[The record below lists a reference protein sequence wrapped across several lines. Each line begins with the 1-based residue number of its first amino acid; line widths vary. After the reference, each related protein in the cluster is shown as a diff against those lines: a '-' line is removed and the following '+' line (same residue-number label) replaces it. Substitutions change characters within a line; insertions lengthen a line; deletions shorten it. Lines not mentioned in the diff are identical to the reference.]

1 MYNFIDVNE
10 VSDGVVLP
18 SEALMINGD
27 FIENQIAGYRTL
39 TVQGREALS
48 PDVVGY
54 TTGVR
59 DGSRIKSKR
68 FPERIIT
75 ITYQL
80 IAESNEAFR
89 EAYNKLAA
97 ILNVKDAELIFND
110 EQDKFFV
117 GTPCVIDTV
126 NPGTN
131 SVIGKFEIL
140 CADPFK
146 YSVAEYEAESN
157 LVENGFLIDYKGT
170 YPAFPTLEAE
180 FLKENESDAALTG
193 SGDCGYVAFF
203 NDEEK
208 IIQLGDPAE
217 ADTATYPKSQTLV
230 AQQFDNEAAWGSVAQ
245 SNWATNSSPL
255 IGSREQHQMGNV
267 KMAVCGYRSAYE
279 PELSGT
285 LLSVTNTT
293 AKPRVAY
300 KVTAKAFGREEDR
313 INVRVTIETTMPDA
327 KRVTSYKNKVASGA
341 QITLKPGTQGYVS
354 STIGASFGAV
364 AGTYYL
370 WDSSV
375 KNGRVRITNQKSLVG
390 VSGQVTCWVRLSD
403 TGLSASGTKVTST
416 TGVITSGYGLKAGIQ
431 IGSSGWKYATL
442 KEESGSWMVNGTYI
456 KTLDVT
462 VKDLAADTTE
472 IEDIKFKVER
482 TDKIDDKVGII
493 EETDCAN
500 LEINTYEAPV
510 ANEWYLAPESFGT
523 EEEWHGPTITRT
535 IPADATGDVGAANF
549 TFSYKHKIGVGSKSY
564 STTSEYGEFRAILV
578 SGTGDARKA
587 LATII
592 VNKEDGSK
600 DADVFFEVNSK
611 RVASFALDLSHNKAT
626 AKTCTITKSGATVT
640 FNAYGKTD
648 SYTDASI
655 KDVAV
660 TEITFFFGQFYN
672 QPTLYYNGIYLAKFV
687 KNNSNTWAD
696 IPNKFSTNDV
706 LTVDCKNGEILLNGT
721 PTPSLG
727 ALGNDWEEFY
737 LTPGLNQIGYAY
749 SHWVQPEAA
758 PKCRVRYREVFI

>member
-18 SEALMINGD
+18 SEALMINGEY
-27 FIENQIAGYRTL
+27 IENQIAGYRTL

-75 ITYQL
+75 VTYQL

-89 EAYNKLAA
+89 EAYNNLAA

-126 NPGTN
+126 KPGTN
-131 SVIGKFEIL
+131 SVVGNFEIL

-146 YSVAEYEAESN
+146 YSVIEYEAQSD
-157 LVENGFLIDYKGT
+157 LAENGFLIDYKGT
-170 YPAFPTLEAE
+170 YKAFPTLEAE
-180 FLKENESDAALTG
+180 FFNENESDGTLTG

-203 NDEEK
+203 NEDQK
-208 IIQLGDPAE
+208 IIQLGDPDE
-217 ADTATYPKSQTLV
+217 ADTETYPKSQTLV
-230 AQQFDNEAAWGSVAQ
+230 MQQFDSEAAWGSVAQ
-245 SNWATNSSPL
+245 ANWATNSSPL
-255 IGSREQHQMGNV
+255 INSREEHQMGNV
-267 KMAVCGYRSAYE
+267 KMAVCGYQSAYE

-285 LLSVTNTT
+285 LLSVKNTT
-293 AKPRVAY
+293 AKPSVAY

-327 KRVTSYKNKVASGA
+327 KKVTSYTNKVSAGA
-341 QITLKPGTQGYVS
+341 KITLKPGTQGYVS
-354 STIGASFGAV
+354 STIGTSFGAV
-364 AGTYYL
+364 SGTFYL

-375 KNGRVRITNQKSLVG
+375 KNGRIRITNAANRVG
-390 VSGQVTCWVRLSD
+390 KSGQVTCWVKLSD
-403 TGLSASGTKVTST
+403 TGLSTSGTKVTSI
-416 TGVITSGYGLKAGIQ
+416 TGVVTSGYGLKAGIQ
-431 IGSSGWKYATL
+431 IGSSGWKYVTL
-442 KEESGSWMVNGTYI
+442 KDEWGSWIPNGTYT

-482 TDKIDDKVGII
+482 TDDIEDNVGII
-493 EETDCAN
+493 EETECAT

-510 ANEWYLAPESFGT
+510 ANEWYLAPETFGT
-523 EEEWHGPTITRT
+523 QEEWHGPAITRK
-535 IPADATGDVGAANF
+535 IPADAAGDVGAANF
-549 TFSYKHKIGVGSKSY
+549 TFSYKHKIGIGTRSY
-564 STTSEYGEFRAILV
+564 SNQEYGDFMVLLV
-578 SGTGDARKA
+578 SGSGEARKC
-587 LATII
+587 LACID
-592 VNKEDGSK
+592 VYKEESGTNG
-600 DADVFFEVNSK
+600 DVYFEANGK
-611 RVASFALDLSHNKAT
+611 RVGLFHIDLSNNKAT

-640 FNAYGKTD
+640 FDAYGQKMT
-648 SYTDASI
+648 YVDASI

-672 QPTLYYNGIYLAKFV
+672 VPALYYNGIYWAKFI
-687 KNNSNTWAD
+687 KNNCDTWND
-696 IPNKFSTNDV
+696 IPNKFSANDV
-706 LTVDCKNGEILLNGT
+706 LTIDCQSGEILLNGI
-721 PTPSLG
+721 PTPALG
-727 ALGNDWEEFY
+727 ALGNDWEGFY
-737 LTPGLNQIGYAY
+737 LTPGLNQIGYSY
-749 SHWVQPEAA
+749 SDWVAAEYA
-758 PKCRVRYREVFI
+758 PKCRVRYREVFL